1 LVKQPPLAPELL
13 AAYRETEYRVTEGK
27 SFLLRVDEPCPEL
40 LGLYRAKNV
49 SCAAFI
55 TAWNPFS
62 HKLTDAENA
71 VQQNE
76 LASELKHRSLIYL
89 EGVGQHPS
97 GTWPGE
103 PSFLVLGLALE
114 AAKTL
119 GRAYEQN
126 AIVWCDADAVPGLVP
141 LV

>member
-1 LVKQPPLAPELL
+1 MTADLNPQLRK
-13 AAYRETEYRVTEGK
+13 AYRETEYRVTEGEP
-27 SFLLRVDEPCPEL
+27 FVLRVDEPCPEL

-55 TAWNPFS
+55 TACNPFS
-62 HKLTDAENA
+62 QPLSAEENA
-71 VQQNE
+71 RRQAELRSE
-76 LASELKHRSLIYL
+76 LARRSLFYL

-126 AIVWCDADAVPGLVP
+126 AIVWCGADAVPRLVL

>member
-27 SFLLRVDEPCPEL
+27 SFVLRLDEPCPEL

-55 TAWNPFS
+55 TACNPLS
-62 HKLTDAENA
+62 QPLNAEENA
-71 VQQNE
+71 GRQAELRSE
-76 LASELKHRSLIYL
+76 LARRSLFYL
-89 EGVGQHPS
+89 EGIGQHPS
-97 GTWPGE
+97 GDWPGE
-103 PSFLVLGLALE
+103 PSFLALGLALE

-126 AIVWCDADAVPGLVP
+126 AIVWCGADAVPGLVP